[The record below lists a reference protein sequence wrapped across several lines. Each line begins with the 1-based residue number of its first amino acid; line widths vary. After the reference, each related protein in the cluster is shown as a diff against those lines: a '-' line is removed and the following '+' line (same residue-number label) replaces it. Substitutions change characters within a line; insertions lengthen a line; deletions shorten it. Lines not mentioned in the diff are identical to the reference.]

1 MMSCWRLVEKSMD
14 GVESASSSKGAC
26 IFPFF
31 FTPYCWSCG
40 FVILLEDVEHPWK
53 ELLSSM
59 MPPMLATSTNLRS
72 PAGFSM
78 TLTDTT

>member
-1 MMSCWRLVEKSMD
+1 
-14 GVESASSSKGAC
+14 
-26 IFPFF
+26 
-31 FTPYCWSCG
+31 
-40 FVILLEDVEHPWK
+40 
-53 ELLSSM
+53 LSSM